1 MKKKYI
7 KPSIVVSTVIGET
20 ILLGESQEGFET
32 GDFGAKQNT
41 DFSWDD
47 LDDDSNN
54 TADNDKSSIWD

>member
-7 KPSIVVSTVIGET
+7 APHILVSAYMGDIILGYSTEGYET
-20 ILLGESQEGFET
+20 
-32 GDFGAKQNT
+32 DCFGAKGNT

-54 TADNDKSSIWD
+54 TADNDNSSLWD